1 MENKKEVNGS
11 LNKTISFRNDDRF
24 ITLILKLQMKERT
37 Q

>member
-1 MENKKEVNGS
+1 MENKKKVNGS
-11 LNKTISFRNDDRF
+11 LNKTISSGNDDRF